1 MLLLFFFHVV
11 EEMEI
16 KREKEEGVE
25 DKDENEE
32 KWKKM
37 NRKNK

>member
-1 MLLLFFFHVV
+1 
-11 EEMEI
+11 MEI